1 MTETFYIL
9 IEGWLTGEYIFKIMD
24 SRTVDGSTEHAEAKL
39 LTHTWKSVSYGDSE
53 IDLESLNSRWVCWAR
68 QALGTLV
75 KSGGFALLPPWKPI
89 QSSPHSIHDLRQ
101 Y

>member
-9 IEGWLTGEYIFKIMD
+9 IEGWLTEKYIFKIMD
-24 SRTVDGSTEHAEAKL
+24 PYTTDGSTEHAEAKL
-39 LTHTWKSVSYGDSE
+39 LTHTWKSVSYRDSE
-53 IDLESLNSRWVCWAR
+53 IDLESLNSTWACWAR

-89 QSSPHSIHDLRQ
+89 QSSSHSIHDLRQ